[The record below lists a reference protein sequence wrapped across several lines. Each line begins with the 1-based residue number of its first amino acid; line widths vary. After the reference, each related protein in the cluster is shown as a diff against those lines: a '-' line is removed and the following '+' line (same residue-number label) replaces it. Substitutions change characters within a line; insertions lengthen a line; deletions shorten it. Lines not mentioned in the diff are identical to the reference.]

1 MTPLNVRRKIILLL
15 TGITALLG
23 IVLGV
28 RKYAGMPAPDFVLP
42 AGGQPGVLGPLILDF
57 QQAVAKEKVEP
68 YLSVEPEVPGTWLW
82 EFNRAVFWPAAALQP
97 GQVYSVRL
105 QRGASD
111 SFGRTLKDSMSWPF
125 TPRTASILYL
135 GEAANSPEI
144 WLSDGVQSQPVV
156 LTDTD
161 GRVLDFA
168 PYPGGEH
175 IVYSVQNEQGGADLW
190 VIHRDGSGA
199 QRLLDCGADACL
211 QPAVAPDETVITF
224 SRRTSIAPL
233 GEIWMFDLTSGKS
246 EPLYADRT
254 IAGIQPNWSPRG
266 HSLQFYDPE
275 FSEIRVLDLHD
286 DRVILIPTD
295 QQAIGSWSRDEQTLL
310 FTRAESS
317 EIGLPIVRIYQ
328 ADLGSGEI
336 SLLEAADLGAVDA
349 SRPIFSPDGQSLV
362 MALRPL
368 AGAQNKQ
375 LWLVQ
380 ADGSG
385 ASPITDDPRASFA
398 AYAWDPAG
406 NRLVFQRLQL
416 ESSQSRPQVML
427 WNQIDGS
434 ISIVAE
440 DGAWPQWLP

>member
-1 MTPLNVRRKIILLL
+1 MSPLNVRRKIILLL
-15 TGITALLG
+15 TGITVVLG
-23 IVLGV
+23 TVLGV

-42 AGGQPGVLGPLILDF
+42 AGDKPGVLGPLILDF

-68 YLSVEPEVPGTWLW
+68 YLSVEPEVPGNWRW
-82 EFNRAVFWPAAALQP
+82 EYNRAVFWPAGALQP

-111 SFGRTLKDSMSWPF
+111 SFGRILRDNLSWPF
-125 TPRTASILYL
+125 TPRAASIVYL
-135 GEAANSPEI
+135 GEAASRPEI
-144 WLSDGVQSQPVV
+144 WLADGTQSQPVAV
-156 LTDTD
+156 TDTG
-161 GRVLDFA
+161 GRVQDFA
-168 PYPGGEH
+168 AYPGGEH

-199 QRLLDCGADACL
+199 QRLLDCGSDACL

-224 SRRTSIAPL
+224 SRRTPSAPL

-254 IAGIQPNWSPRG
+254 ITGIEPDWSPHG
-266 HSLQFYDPE
+266 QYLQFYDPE
-275 FSEIRVLDLHD
+275 FAEIRVLDLQD
-286 DRVILIPTD
+286 DRVILIPTN
-295 QQAIGSWSRDEQTLL
+295 QQAVGAWSPDEQKLL

-317 EIGLPIVRIYQ
+317 EAGLPFVRIYQ

-336 SLLEAADLGAVDA
+336 TLLEAADLGDVDV
-349 SRPIFSPDGQSLV
+349 SRPIFSPDGQTLV

-380 ADGSG
+380 LDGSG
-385 ASPITDDPRASFA
+385 VLPITDDPRASFA

-406 NRLVFQRLQL
+406 GWLVFQRLQL

-427 WNQIDGS
+427 WNQDDGS
-434 ISIVAE
+434 ISPVAE
-440 DGAWPQWLP
+440 DAAWPQWLP